1 VSADVLAIHHATVV
15 GDVVALRAAV
25 GDPADFP
32 NCRGPMAIGDSLLI
46 YAVYHGPVALV
57 RELLDLGAEVNPA
70 VEDGFPTIVALMST
84 ARPDKH
90 ELLGVLLAAGAD
102 VDARG
107 VNDQTALRWAVA
119 AEDLRA
125 AELLL
130 SHGADPHLKTRIDD
144 LSSPLEDAERIAF
157 ITGRPAMA
165 DLLRSHAGGS
175 P

>member
-1 VSADVLAIHHATVV
+1 VSADVLAIHHATVA
-15 GDVVALRAAV
+15 GDVGALRVAV
-25 GDPADFP
+25 GDPPDFP

-46 YAVYHGPVALV
+46 YAVYHGPVSLV
-57 RELLDLGAEVNPA
+57 RELLKLGADVNTP
-70 VEDGFPTIVALMST
+70 VDDGFPTLVALMST

-90 ELLGVLLAAGAD
+90 ALLELLLAAGAD

-107 VNDQTALRWAVA
+107 VNDQTALHWAVA
-119 AEDLRA
+119 AEDARA

-144 LSSPLEDAERIAF
+144 LTSPLDDADRIAF
-157 ITGRPAMA
+157 VTGRPAMA
-165 DLLRSHAGGS
+165 DLLRAYAGGS